1 MILLEDFELV
11 ETMHILFSYLIW
23 KMVACINIYY
33 PECRGHPILAFVGGK
48 ENRSFLSF
56 DQHKLPYSPQRG
68 HWSEEK

>member
-1 MILLEDFELV
+1 
-11 ETMHILFSYLIW
+11 
-23 KMVACINIYY
+23 MVACINIYY